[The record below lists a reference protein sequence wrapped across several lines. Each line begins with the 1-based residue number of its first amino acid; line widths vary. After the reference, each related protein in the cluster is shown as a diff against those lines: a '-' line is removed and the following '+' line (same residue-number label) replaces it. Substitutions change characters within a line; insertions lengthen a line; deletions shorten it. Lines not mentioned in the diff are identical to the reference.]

1 MLIICAVDGS
11 TTSMAA
17 LERANRLASWLDA
30 ELEVVYVS
38 HLPPIVLAAA
48 EHAPLQLDELGEFDR
63 REVWRLVDETLETQ
77 PQTRGG
83 VTKVDL
89 EGYPPDV
96 IAEYSEKR
104 EADLVVVG
112 SRGRGALASLVLGST
127 SQRLLHL
134 TPCDV
139 LIVKGGHE

>member
-11 TTSMAA
+11 TTSMVA

-30 ELEVVYVS
+30 VLEVVYVS

-48 EHAPLQLDELGEFDR
+48 EHAPLQLDELGEVDR
-63 REVWRLVDETLETQ
+63 REVWRAVDETLEEQ

-83 VTKVDL
+83 ITKVDL

-96 IAEYSEKR
+96 FLYYSEKH
-104 EADLVVVG
+104 DG
-112 SRGRGALASLVLGST
+112 
-127 SQRLLHL
+127 
-134 TPCDV
+134 
-139 LIVKGGHE
+139 

>member
-1 MLIICAVDGS
+1 MKIICAVDGS
-11 TTSMAA
+11 PTSLAA
-17 LERANRLASWLDA
+17 LGRATSLANWLDG

-48 EHAPLQLDELGEFDR
+48 EHAPLQLDELGEVDR
-63 REVWRLVDETLETQ
+63 REVWRLVDETLEDRAV
-77 PQTRGG
+77 PAGG
-83 VTKVDL
+83 VRKVDL

-96 IAEYSEKR
+96 IAEYSEKQA
-104 EADLVVVG
+104 ADLVVVG
-112 SRGRGALASLVLGST
+112 SRGRGALASLMLGST

-139 LIVKGGHE
+139 LIVKGDHQ